1 MKKGLSFF
9 LAFVC
14 LALSAMGQRKSVAI
28 LETYCAEDNI
38 GKAYLIMIGSNIETG
53 IINNPQYSAYNRAQI
68 QAIIK
73 EHNFQT
79 SGMVNDNEVRRLGQ
93 MAGVDYVLASEAAL
107 VGQQVFV
114 TAKVLNVETGSY
126 EMSANALMDF
136 NPAAIQTG
144 CENLAVD
151 LLNGGKKPVLRR
163 VIPSSES
170 PVSENAIAGRN
181 AGLPQPNRKIAVKSG
196 LTAYWTFDDGTGKDV
211 TDNGYDGRTMGDIK
225 FITDTPNGYGK
236 ALQLLGPGSADR
248 YFFSPY
254 EFSTRTITISFWV
267 KDFSTGNFFKMFN
280 DTYHFVNFC
289 SDNSTRKFK
298 IYSTNGYHEGKYPF
312 SCDASG
318 MMSSGWHHIAIAI
331 QDGQTWLYID
341 GTLVDQGNGS
351 FYQGKT
357 KVYFGAGGPPM
368 KLDNLRIYDNL
379 VLSAKDIKQIYESE
393 KQQ

>member
-1 MKKGLSFF
+1 MKKAVTF
-9 LAFVC
+9 LM
-14 LALSAMGQRKSVAI
+14 LALLSVSVMAQRKSVAI
-28 LETYCAEDNI
+28 LETFCAEDNI

-53 IINNPQYSAYNRAQI
+53 IINNPQYTAYNRAQI
-68 QAIIK
+68 QSIIK

-79 SGMVNDNEVRRLGQ
+79 SGLVNDNEVRRLGQ
-93 MAGVDYVLASEAAL
+93 MVGVDYVLASEAAL

-136 NPAAIQTG
+136 NPAAIQAG

-151 LLNGGKKPVLRR
+151 LLNGGKKPAPR
-163 VIPSSES
+163 SSAPTGYTS
-170 PVSENAIAGRN
+170 VASNPIAGRG
-181 AGLPQPNRKIAVKSG
+181 AGLPQPNRKIAVKGG
-196 LTAYWTFDDGTGKDV
+196 LTAYWTFDDGTGKDA
-211 TDNGYDGRTMGDIK
+211 TDNGYDGRVMGDIT
-225 FITDTPNGYGK
+225 FITDTPNGYGR

-254 EFSTRTITISFWV
+254 EFNTRTTTILFWV

-289 SDNSTRKFK
+289 ADNNTRKFK

-312 SCDASG
+312 SCDASS
-318 MMSSGWHHIAIAI
+318 MMSSGWHHVAIAM
-331 QDGQTWLYID
+331 QNGQAWLYID
-341 GTLVDQGNGS
+341 GALVDQSKGD

-379 VLSAKDIKQIYESE
+379 ILSAKDIKQI
-393 KQQ
+393 